1 MCSVGALRPTSA
13 PTTMAFTQTDLDN
26 VRAAIASGE
35 LSVMHNGRRVEYR
48 SVSELLQA
56 ESRISA
62 DLAAAAPGA
71 VRGGPRRFTFTT
83 YRGD

>member
-1 MCSVGALRPTSA
+1 MSTYTEA
-13 PTTMAFTQTDLDN
+13 DLAA

-48 SVSELLQA
+48 SIDDLLKA
-56 ESRISA
+56 ERRITEG
-62 DLAAAAPGA
+62 LAAASPTA

-83 YRGD
+83 FRGE